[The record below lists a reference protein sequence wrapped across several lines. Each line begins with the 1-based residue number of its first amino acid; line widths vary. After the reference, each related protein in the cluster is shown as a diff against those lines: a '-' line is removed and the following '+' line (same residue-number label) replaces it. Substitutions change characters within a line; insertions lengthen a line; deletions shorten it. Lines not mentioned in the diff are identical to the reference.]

1 MAEEK
6 KTKKGKKY
14 KATDPERFK
23 DSHNE
28 IVPKY
33 ASLSK
38 GESVPLDANNKHV
51 QGWLRN
57 KIIEEV

>member
-6 KTKKGKKY
+6 KIKKDKKY
-14 KATDPERFK
+14 KATDPSRFK
-23 DSHNE
+23 DSHTK

-33 ASLSK
+33 AGLSK
-38 GESVPLDANNKHV
+38 GESVALDTNNKHV

>member
-6 KTKKGKKY
+6 KIKKEKKY
-14 KATDPERFK
+14 KATDPSRFE
-23 DSHNE
+23 DSHTD

-33 ASLSK
+33 ASLCK
-38 GESVPLDANNKHV
+38 GESVALDAKNKHV

-57 KIIEEV
+57 KIIKEV

>member
-6 KTKKGKKY
+6 KTKKEKKY

-28 IVPKY
+28 IVPMY

-38 GESVPLDANNKHV
+38 GESVALDANDKHV

-57 KIIEEV
+57 KIIEEA